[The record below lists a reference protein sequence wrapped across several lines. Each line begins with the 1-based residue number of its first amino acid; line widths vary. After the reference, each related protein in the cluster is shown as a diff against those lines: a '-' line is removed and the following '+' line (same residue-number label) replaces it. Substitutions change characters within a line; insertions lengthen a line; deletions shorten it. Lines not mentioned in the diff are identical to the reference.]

1 MSVHENAPSDESRN
15 RYLLRALTPSR
26 GAVLLL
32 LALGACKST
41 TVTVVDVEL
50 VEVQPAE
57 ASVVAGATMRLEVR
71 VQGPGGSLL
80 AGRQVSWS
88 SSDETVATV
97 DAEGGV
103 TGHRKGTALIT
114 ARVDGVSASAFVEV
128 LPGPEILP
136 DRSEVTF
143 VAPAGGNDPPDRTV
157 AIANGGA
164 GQLTSLSVDVEY
176 SEGQP
181 DGWLSSSLADTRAPT
196 TLSLRATTGA
206 LREETYTARVIL
218 HSPEAGQAVVQ
229 VSFAVGDP
237 EPRIALDRTEVKLE
251 ATLGKATPDPAEIRI
266 TNAGGQSLAGLGASV
281 DYQQG
286 GVGWLTTG
294 LSPSTAP
301 ATLQIRAQHDAL
313 VVGTHVAVVKVLSA
327 VAVNSPREVAVRL
340 VVFAPP
346 PAIDLEQS
354 SVQFAAIEGAS
365 APDPIEVEI
374 TNNGSGR
381 LAGLAVSIS
390 WNEGATGWLDAQLS
404 DTEAPATLTLTP
416 TTLGLAAGE
425 HKARVRVSA
434 PDAEGT
440 ATLEVGLRVDAPE
453 NEAPRADFAVDC
465 TLLVCS
471 FQDRSEDP
479 DGEVESWDWDF
490 GDGDAS
496 SARNPSHTYDE
507 PGSYTITLEVTD
519 DDGATDQ
526 VTREVTVS
534 VPDSNEPPIAAFDV
548 DCDDDLE
555 CKFED
560 KSRDEDGNI
569 VTREWSFGDG
579 NTSTKKDPKH
589 EYDEPGTYL
598 VRLRV
603 TDNEGAT
610 DTVEVSVKVDDD
622 EDGSRRL
629 PTNSSL

>member
-1 MSVHENAPSDESRN
+1 MSVHENAPGDESRN
-15 RYLLRALTPSR
+15 RHLPRGLTPSC

-57 ASVVAGATMRLEVR
+57 TSVVAGATMRLEVR

-103 TGHRKGTALIT
+103 TGHREGTALIT

-128 LPGPEILP
+128 LPGPKILP

-143 VAPAGGNDPPDRTV
+143 AAPAGGNDPPETTV
-157 AIANGGA
+157 AIGNGGA
-164 GQLTSLSVDVEY
+164 GQLTGLSVDVDY
-176 SEGQP
+176 SAGQP
-181 DGWLSSSLADTRAPT
+181 DGWLSASLADTRAPT
-196 TLSLRATTGA
+196 NLSLHVTTGA

-218 HSPEAGQAVVQ
+218 RSPEAEQAAVQ

-237 EPRIALDRTEVKLE
+237 EPRITLDRTEVQME
-251 ATLGKATPDPAEIRI
+251 ATQGKAAPGPAEIRI
-266 TNAGGQSLAGLGASV
+266 TNAGGQSLSGLGASV
-281 DYQQG
+281 DHKQG

-301 ATLQIRAQHDAL
+301 ATLQIRADHDELA
-313 VVGTHVAVVKVLSA
+313 VGTHVAVVKVFSA
-327 VAVNSPREVAVRL
+327 VAVNSPREVTVRL

-346 PAIDLEQS
+346 PAINLEQS
-354 SVQFAAIEGAS
+354 SVQFATLEGGS
-365 APDPIEVEI
+365 DPDPVEVEI
-374 TNNGSGR
+374 RNNGGGTLSG
-381 LAGLAVSIS
+381 LTVSIS
-390 WNEGATGWLDAQLS
+390 WNEGGTGWLDARLS

-416 TTLGLAAGE
+416 TTEGLAAGE
-425 HKARVRVSA
+425 HEARVRVSA
-434 PDAEGT
+434 PAAEGT

-453 NEAPRADFAVDC
+453 NEAPQADFAVDC

-479 DGEVESWDWDF
+479 DGEVEYWDWDF
-490 GDGDAS
+490 GDGDGT

-507 PGSYTITLEVTD
+507 PGSYTVTLEVTD
-519 DDGATDQ
+519 DDGAKDQ

-555 CKFED
+555 CKFQD
-560 KSRDEDGNI
+560 KSQDKDGNI
-569 VTREWSFGDG
+569 VAREWSFGDG

-589 EYDEPGTYL
+589 EYDEPGTYV

-603 TDNEGAT
+603 TDNDGAT
-610 DTVEVSVKVDDD
+610 DTVEVSVEVDDD
-622 EDGSRRL
+622 
-629 PTNSSL
+629 